1 MAPERIGRTPGRAPG
16 PPTGRATAGAIS
28 DTPERPPDQTA
39 RRATNRTDGQPEART
54 RDPEAAARELCLR
67 LLTTAPRTRTQLA
80 TALRRRGLPDSVADG
95 VLGRFAETGLIDD
108 AAFACAWVESRHHS
122 RGLSRRLLAT
132 ELRQRGVG
140 DDDVRHA
147 IGGLDPQQEAVT
159 ARRLVDSKLAAT
171 RGQPPRARTRRLA
184 GMLARKG
191 YPAALV
197 FRVVREAL
205 GEEGID
211 AGNAGL
217 DESEEAAFDAAD
229 TWPDGAGGW

>member
-1 MAPERIGRTPGRAPG
+1 MVPPRTGRTPGRAS
-16 PPTGRATAGAIS
+16 GRTVAGATS
-28 DTPERPPDQTA
+28 DTPERATDQTGW
-39 RRATNRTDGQPEART
+39 RATNRTDGQPEGRT
-54 RDPEAAARELCLR
+54 RDPQASARELCLR
-67 LLTTAPRTRTQLA
+67 LLTTAPRTRAQLA
-80 TALRRRGLPDSVADG
+80 TALRSRGIPDSAADE

-108 AAFACAWVESRHHS
+108 AAFASAWVESRHYS
-122 RGLSRRLLAT
+122 RGLSRRLLMA

-205 GEEGID
+205 AEEGID
-211 AGNAGL
+211 AANAGL
-217 DESEEAAFDAAD
+217 DEWEEAAFEAAD
-229 TWPDGAGGW
+229 TWPDGGGGW